1 MVEQVVY
8 DAATGQLI
16 TGSFMDYGMP
26 RAPDLPNFATDFQ
39 ETLNPNNA
47 LGVKGGSESGTI
59 GPPAAVG
66 NAIVDALWD
75 LGVRHVKMPYTPA
88 NVRQAIVVAWAGGN

>member
-1 MVEQVVY
+1 MTAR
-8 DAATGQLI
+8 AANLSLARSWT
-16 TGSFMDYGMP
+16 TECHAP
-26 RAPDLPNFATDFQ
+26 PDLPSFETDFQ

-59 GPPAAVG
+59 GPPAAIG

-75 LGVRHVKMPYTPA
+75 LGVRHVEMPYTPS
-88 NVRQAIVVAWAGGN
+88 NVRRAIEMAGAG